1 MEYVM
6 IVLFIAIMVGLL
18 ALNFNKL
25 KEYDERQLAI
35 RGRGYSYAYF
45 TVMILSILYVSTKNI
60 ISVPISSELISVIIL
75 LISVIVFITY
85 TIFNDAYGN
94 YKYHNY
100 KKLFILYT
108 VMFLLNLVYLRS
120 SVVNHALIKNG
131 VLRFREGMDLV
142 LSIFFLILILNLV
155 IKMFVDK
162 CKKDEE

>member
-60 ISVPISSELISVIIL
+60 ISVPISSELMSVIIL

-85 TIFNDAYGN
+85 TIFNDAYGS
-94 YKYHNY
+94 YKYNNY
-100 KKLFILYT
+100 KKLFILYII
-108 VMFLLNLVYLRS
+108 MFLLNLVYLRS
-120 SVVNHALIKNG
+120 SIVNHTLIKNG
-131 VLRFREGMDLV
+131 VLLFGEGMDLV

-155 IKMFVDK
+155 IKLLVDR

>member
-45 TVMILSILYVSTKNI
+45 TVIILSILYVSTKNI

-85 TIFNDAYGN
+85 TIFNDAYGS
-94 YKYHNY
+94 YKYNNY
-100 KKLFILYT
+100 KKLFILYII
-108 VMFLLNLVYLRS
+108 MFLLNLVYLRS
-120 SVVNHALIKNG
+120 SIVNHTLIKNG
-131 VLRFREGMDLV
+131 VFLFREGMDLV

-155 IKMFVDK
+155 IKLLVDR

>member
-6 IVLFIAIMVGLL
+6 IVLFIAIMIGLL

-85 TIFNDAYGN
+85 TIFNDAYGS
-94 YKYHNY
+94 YKYNNY
-100 KKLFILYT
+100 KKLFILYII
-108 VMFLLNLVYLRS
+108 MFLLNLVYLRS
-120 SVVNHALIKNG
+120 SIVNHTLIKNG
-131 VLRFREGMDLV
+131 LLLFREGMDLV

-155 IKMFVDK
+155 IKLLVDR

>member
-100 KKLFILYT
+100 KKLFIPQ
-108 VMFLLNLVYLRS
+108 VP
-120 SVVNHALIKNG
+120 
-131 VLRFREGMDLV
+131 
-142 LSIFFLILILNLV
+142 
-155 IKMFVDK
+155 DK
-162 CKKDEE
+162 